1 MNRHRW
7 MFEIREDDLQLAAS
21 DGFRDVIGI
30 KTSQAAPPDR
40 GREGRS
46 NGVHDKPRIE
56 MYDARDP

>member
-30 KTSQAAPPDR
+30 KTRQAAPPDG
-40 GREGRS
+40 GRKRRS
-46 NGVHDKPRIE
+46 YGVHGEPRTK